1 MILYGIKSCDT
12 CKKALKALGDAGW
25 QVTLHDVREMPL
37 DPSKI
42 EQFQAEFGEKL
53 LNTRSTTWR
62 GLDGAE
68 RAMPLAAALQKH
80 PTLMKR
86 PVLEDGAVLTL
97 GWTPEVRAAWLDRR
111 KPG

>member
-12 CKKALKALGDAGW
+12 CKKALKALRDAGW
-25 QVTLHDVREMPL
+25 QVTFHDVRETPL
-37 DPSKI
+37 EPAKI
-42 EQFQAEFGEKL
+42 ERFQAEFGEKL

-86 PVLEDGAVLTL
+86 PVIEDGAVLTL
-97 GWTPEVRAAWLDRR
+97 GWTPEVRADWLDGR